1 MNKRLFLQLFV
12 KKLSLIFNKNIK
24 HFCFLFFIIHFFSFS
39 SMINAARTN
48 CTNVRVISTGSCSN
62 CRVSRRMCGTC
73 DITSTVF
80 GVTTTKR
87 SNICWTDFVTC
98 CTNVCAGPCPTCSYG
113 SSGTYVCGDCSCAKT
128 CNRCCSAPT
137 CNSGETKTS
146 SPYGAS
152 CNATT
157 VSRSNGCGKSVDCY
171 TYKPAAAGVC
181 NSGDFTNAASC
192 TLGVESS
199 YTVPGSCG
207 GTTTTCYKCST
218 QTCSTVNL
226 LADGSPDCRYCLDKA
241 DPQCPAPSPTP
252 VPISEE
258 VCTTKPDQ
266 EDSNKCVL
274 SFDGT
279 GQASL
284 SCSTITSNN
293 PYVFYQGN
301 DSGDGSHNY
310 RPLSCAEISAQY
322 KTAAQCSNEEI
333 PILVDNLCNGDSY
346 FNGLSDQ
353 CTICLSVSDP
363 FFQIVNGSLYAK
375 GTIESGADLSQVTV
389 MRSDS
394 SCATDSA
401 NLAGVG
407 IPVAGNKVINI
418 SSQINNNVTA
428 DFTNGFASIDPE
440 DYRFFSR
447 SLGYLPEELSTN
459 LEICSD
465 LNSNSSSDFTFKDS
479 LVCFIQS
486 SSISKVKLS
495 NYLADL
501 SENAQLIIPA
511 GVRKVVFVDGDIEI
525 DREIILEKS
534 LLPDV
539 ADGFLMFV
547 VSGNI
552 EISSYLGDFLTT
564 ANFTSIGGS
573 CASQDPSLHGIFIAN
588 GTINFISGG
597 VNNAF
602 TNSAVNRNCD
612 KKITVAGSFIGWGK
626 NETNQP
632 GITMSRTFAGCVPGS
647 FQDSTVPNYVS
658 FTTDYNATTPV
669 ITFIY
674 DNKLINNIP
683 NWVNKS
689 IWSRYEVQ

>member
-1 MNKRLFLQLFV
+1 MQQNYKGLTFLFLLG
-12 KKLSLIFNKNIK
+12 
-24 HFCFLFFIIHFFSFS
+24 CFLFLNFNF
-39 SMINAARTN
+39 INAVT
-48 CTNVRVISTGSCSN
+48 CKITSVMSGWSSCSS
-62 CRVSRRMCGTC
+62 CRHHRSVCGECKGT
-73 DITSTVF
+73 
-80 GVTTTKR
+80 GR
-87 SNICWTDFVTC
+87 SYYTCWTQAGNC
-98 CTNVCAGPCPTCSYG
+98 CTSVCNSCGSWSYG
-113 SSGTYVCGDCSCAKT
+113 SNGTYTCGDCSCAKQ
-128 CNRCCSAPT
+128 CPRCCNAPK
-137 CNSGETKTS
+137 CNEGETSTS
-146 SPYGAS
+146 NPLGAS

-157 VSRSNGCGKSVDCY
+157 ASRSNGCGYNITCY
-171 TYKPAAAGVC
+171 TYKTATTGVC
-181 NSGDFTNAASC
+181 NPDDVTNPSSC
-192 TLGVESS
+192 PLGVESS
-199 YTVPGSCG
+199 YTVAGSCG
-207 GTTTTCYKCST
+207 GATATCYKCST

-226 LADGSPDCRYCLDKA
+226 LADGSSDCRYCLDKD

-252 VPISEE
+252 IPTPIN
-258 VCTTKPDQ
+258 VCTTKPNQ
-266 EDSNKCVL
+266 EDPNKCIL
-274 SFDGT
+274 SFDSN

-284 SCSTITSNN
+284 SCTEINASN
-293 PYVFYQGN
+293 PYVFLQGN

-375 GTIESGADLSQVTV
+375 GTIESDADLSQVTV

-401 NLAGVG
+401 NLIGVG
-407 IPVAGNKVINI
+407 IPVAGDRVINI

-440 DYRFFSR
+440 DYSFFSR
-447 SLGYLPEELSTN
+447 SLGYFPEELSTN
-459 LEICSD
+459 LKICSD
-465 LNSNSSSDFTFKDS
+465 LNSNNPSDFTVKDS
-479 LVCFIQS
+479 FVCFIQS
-486 SSISKVKLS
+486 SSTNKEKLS

-501 SENAQLIIPA
+501 SENAQFVIPA
-511 GVRKVVFVDGDIEI
+511 GIKKVVFVDGNLEL

-539 ADGFLMFV
+539 SDGFLMFV